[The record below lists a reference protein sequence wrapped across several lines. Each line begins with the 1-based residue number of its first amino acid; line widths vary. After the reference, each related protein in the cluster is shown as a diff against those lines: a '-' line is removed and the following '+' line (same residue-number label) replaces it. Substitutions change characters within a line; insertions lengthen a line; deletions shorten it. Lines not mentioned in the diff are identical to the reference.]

1 MRAVDVPEKFKELL
15 VLILRIICINFLK
28 VPNKVHNV
36 ICTGNVGSR
45 DALDWLKSLSD
56 NFVQARGDYDAVR
69 QMTKSEYN
77 NALG

>member
-1 MRAVDVPEKFKELL
+1 MSQ
-15 VLILRIICINFLK
+15 

-56 NFVQARGDYDAVR
+56 NFVMAKGDYDSVKHN
-69 QMTKSEYN
+69 TKIIF
-77 NALG
+77 